1 MDRIT
6 FLTGAGISTGA
17 GIPDF
22 RGPEGI
28 WTKDPDAELT
38 STLSYY
44 LGDAAIRRKAWQ
56 YRSQSR
62 FWEAAPTRAHRAIA
76 EFEQRTGR
84 VRGIITQNV
93 DLSCT
98 GLVTLELVRLVV
110 SEGVEDCGGLGW
122 DFWGEGDVVSV
133 DVAGE
138 FA

>member
-38 STLSYY
+38 STLSHY
-44 LGDAAIRRKAWQ
+44 LGSAAIRQKAWQ

-62 FWEAAPTRAHRAIA
+62 FW
-76 EFEQRTGR
+76 
-84 VRGIITQNV
+84 
-93 DLSCT
+93 
-98 GLVTLELVRLVV
+98 
-110 SEGVEDCGGLGW
+110 DCLLYTSPSPR
-122 DFWGEGDVVSV
+122 D
-133 DVAGE
+133 
-138 FA
+138 